1 MESIVFG
8 YARVSTRDQNLDRQ
22 VIRLREYGITERNII
37 VDKESGKNFDRPG
50 YHALISTMLRR
61 GDTIV
66 VTSLDRLGRDKE
78 GIKLEMQRLKQDGIR
93 LRILDLP
100 TTMMDFPPGQEW
112 VFEMVNNVLIEV
124 LGTIAQ
130 QERLTTRRRQQEGI
144 TAARARGAH
153 LGRPKV
159 ARPTNWND
167 TIRAWRE
174 GKITA
179 VKAMELTGIRKS
191 SFYRM
196 ANVENTFD
204 EK

>member
-50 YHALISTMLRR
+50 YQALISTMLRR

-93 LRILDLP
+93 LRILDIP

-144 TAARARGAH
+144 AAARTRGAH

-159 ARPTNWND
+159 ARPTNWDD

-179 VKAMELTGIRKS
+179 VKAMELTGVKRS

-196 ANVENTFD
+196 AKVEDTFGG
-204 EK
+204 K